1 MNRIITFS
9 TALLIS
15 VAAGAQNSIADVLR
29 SVEQNNLELK
39 ANERQVAAQRA
50 EDKTDNNLP
59 DPTVSYEHVWQQ
71 KNTSE
76 TVGEL
81 TVTQGFDFPTLYAGR
96 NSLNRKKSDIYN
108 KESDQLRQSIL
119 LQAKEVCLDIIMLHK
134 QQAILD
140 ERMKNALELTEL
152 YKKRIATGDANIIDM
167 NKLNLEVLNVKS
179 EALLNAS
186 TLVGKEE
193 ELNKLNGG
201 IDIKLSDYNYVEES
215 LPADFETLRAE
226 VLPADPSV
234 AVLNS
239 QYDAA
244 QKAVSVSKQGWL
256 PQLEVGYRRNN
267 EAGTKLN
274 GAVAGFSI
282 PLFQNRGKVKAA
294 KAQRDNIGYLR
305 DNALE
310 TADAE
315 LRKNYEEALT
325 LRTTIGD
332 YSTTLNSQRDLDLLR
347 QALDGGQMGFVDYFV
362 EVAFVFQTQ
371 QNFYELENRYQK
383 LLAQIYRNRL

>member
-134 QQAILD
+134 QQTILD

-186 TLVGKEE
+186 ALVSKEE

-215 LPADFETLRAE
+215 LPANFETLRAE

-234 AVLNS
+234 AVFNS

-310 TADAE
+310 TAEAE

>member
-1 MNRIITFS
+1 
-9 TALLIS
+9 
-15 VAAGAQNSIADVLR
+15 
-29 SVEQNNLELK
+29 
-39 ANERQVAAQRA
+39 
-50 EDKTDNNLP
+50 
-59 DPTVSYEHVWQQ
+59 
-71 KNTSE
+71 
-76 TVGEL
+76 
-81 TVTQGFDFPTLYAGR
+81 
-96 NSLNRKKSDIYN
+96 
-108 KESDQLRQSIL
+108 
-119 LQAKEVCLDIIMLHK
+119 
-134 QQAILD
+134 
-140 ERMKNALELTEL
+140 
-152 YKKRIATGDANIIDM
+152 
-167 NKLNLEVLNVKS
+167 
-179 EALLNAS
+179 
-186 TLVGKEE
+186 
-193 ELNKLNGG
+193 
-201 IDIKLSDYNYVEES
+201 
-215 LPADFETLRAE
+215 
-226 VLPADPSV
+226 
-234 AVLNS
+234 
-239 QYDAA
+239 
-244 QKAVSVSKQGWL
+244 VSKQGWL